1 MEIHEAIL
9 EGAAT
14 TEVERREH
22 EEQEKSLKRKHNLEN
37 DVVHE
42 GKWQIKV
49 LQLQCRRQK
58 LHLPHWFLPQPLQRP
73 SLHPSNNQRESFL
86 LLSFSLFSLV
96 CVSHRNR
103 SSWFY
108 WGWKKSEWRISI
120 FLPMHFILGQFSIC
134 IQWTVCK
141 RCLANKTPKIAF
153 KFRDL
158 HFKNN

>member
-58 LHLPHWFLPQPLQRP
+58 LHLPH
-73 SLHPSNNQRESFL
+73 
-86 LLSFSLFSLV
+86 
-96 CVSHRNR
+96 
-103 SSWFY
+103 
-108 WGWKKSEWRISI
+108 
-120 FLPMHFILGQFSIC
+120 
-134 IQWTVCK
+134 
-141 RCLANKTPKIAF
+141 
-153 KFRDL
+153 
-158 HFKNN
+158 